1 MNAPAIATE
10 NLTRRFGRLT
20 ALDGV
25 TFRVGRGELFGVIGP
40 DGAGKTTLMR
50 LLATLSRPDAGR
62 ASVLEFDTV
71 RQQAEVRRRV
81 GYMPGRF
88 ALYPD
93 LTVAENLAFFAALYR
108 ADVAANYDLI
118 APIYGPL
125 ERFASRPAGK
135 LSGGMKQKLALSCA
149 LIHRPDVLL
158 LDEPTTGVD
167 PVSRRE
173 FWTILARLRSQ
184 GMTVVASTPYM
195 DEASRCDRIALCDAG
210 RFLRVDSPDAVRR
223 SYGRP
228 LFGLS
233 AAADRHALLLAA
245 RRDAAGPRPGGRRR
259 SGARA
264 RARARSAGWS
274 R

>member
-62 ASVLEFDTV
+62 ASVLGFDTV

-108 ADVAANYDLI
+108 TDVAANYDLI
-118 APIYGPL
+118 API
-125 ERFASRPAGK
+125 
-135 LSGGMKQKLALSCA
+135 
-149 LIHRPDVLL
+149 
-158 LDEPTTGVD
+158 
-167 PVSRRE
+167 
-173 FWTILARLRSQ
+173 
-184 GMTVVASTPYM
+184 
-195 DEASRCDRIALCDAG
+195 
-210 RFLRVDSPDAVRR
+210 
-223 SYGRP
+223 
-228 LFGLS
+228 
-233 AAADRHALLLAA
+233 
-245 RRDAAGPRPGGRRR
+245 
-259 SGARA
+259 
-264 RARARSAGWS
+264 
-274 R
+274 

>member
-93 LTVAENLAFFAALYR
+93 LTVAEN
-108 ADVAANYDLI
+108 
-118 APIYGPL
+118 APTS
-125 ERFASRPAGK
+125 RRTTTSSRP
-135 LSGGMKQKLALSCA
+135 ST
-149 LIHRPDVLL
+149 D
-158 LDEPTTGVD
+158 
-167 PVSRRE
+167 
-173 FWTILARLRSQ
+173 RSN
-184 GMTVVASTPYM
+184 ASP
-195 DEASRCDRIALCDAG
+195 R
-210 RFLRVDSPDAVRR
+210 
-223 SYGRP
+223 
-228 LFGLS
+228 
-233 AAADRHALLLAA
+233 A
-245 RRDAAGPRPGGRRR
+245 RRA
-259 SGARA
+259 SCRA
-264 RARARSAGWS
+264 E
-274 R
+274 